1 MEFLLPY
8 IQKYPTLMS
17 VLIIVGGLRLI
28 FKPLMGLIQTYV
40 DYTPSQSDNE
50 FLKKIM
56 ESFIY
61 KKLVWVID
69 YLGSIKLPK

>member
-50 FLKKIM
+50 LLKKIM